1 MLCVYRPIGYLKHLQ
16 DLITHYTTRGIDCSS
31 VFAIMLDSD
40 TLWAVDDVNVVWRKF
55 DAVRGEKEIVVSTE
69 MNCWVS
75 E

>member
-1 MLCVYRPIGYLKHLQ
+1 MLCVHRPIGYLKHLQ
-16 DLITHYTTRGIDCSS
+16 DLITHYTMRDIDCSS

-55 DAVRGEKEIVVSTE
+55 DTVRGEKEIVVSTE